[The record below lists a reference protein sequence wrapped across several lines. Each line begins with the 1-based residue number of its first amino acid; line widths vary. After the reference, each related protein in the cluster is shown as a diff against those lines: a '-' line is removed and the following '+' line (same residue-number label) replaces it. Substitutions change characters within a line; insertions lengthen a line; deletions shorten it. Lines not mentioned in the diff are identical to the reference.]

1 MNSAHSSARLCTLL
15 LTTCL
20 ICYGLIGCASKDDAR
35 APAGTATTV
44 ATATEEHRFE
54 DYDDEHVEVIA
65 DPLEPW
71 NRFWFGFNDI
81 FILQVLKP
89 VYGGY
94 VAITP
99 VELRSGFSNLLQNI
113 QTPVRVIN
121 RLLQGE
127 VGMAGV
133 EFGRFIVNSTVGFGG
148 LINVA
153 AKDKPLVP
161 FEDDGG
167 NFNRTLAVW
176 GAGEG
181 MYLVWPLFGPSTVR
195 GTVGLMGD
203 YAASP
208 FFWGTQNFDVAG
220 FWIASGAESALK
232 FNNLGGLID
241 AYESLTKIAVEPY
254 TAVRDAY
261 IKYQR
266 SGIEGSSVW

>member
-1 MNSAHSSARLCTLL
+1 MNSAHLSARVYMLL
-15 LTTCL
+15 LAMCL
-20 ICYGLIGCASKDDAR
+20 FCGGLVGCASKDDSV
-35 APAGTATTV
+35 APQ
-44 ATATEEHRFE
+44 ATASATDEHRFE
-54 DYDDEHVEVIA
+54 DYDDENVEVIA

-71 NRFWFGFNDI
+71 NRFWFGFNDV
-81 FILQVLKP
+81 FILRVLKP

-94 VAITP
+94 VAVTP
-99 VELRSGFSNLLQNI
+99 TELRSGLSNLLHHI
-113 QTPVRVIN
+113 QAPVRIAN

-127 VGMAGV
+127 PGMAGV

-148 LINVA
+148 LIDVA
-153 AKDKPLVP
+153 AKDKPLVA
-161 FEDDGG
+161 FSENGASFD
-167 NFNRTLAVW
+167 RTLAVW

-203 YAASP
+203 YVASP
-208 FFWGTQNFDVAG
+208 FFWGSHNLDVAG
-220 FWIASGAESALK
+220 FWVATGSESALK

-241 AYESLTKIAVEPY
+241 AYESLTKMAVEPY

-266 SGIEGSSVW
+266 SGMQSAPVW